1 MDVDSLL
8 VCRITIIPVCVHP
21 TSKSKVGERTDQYE
35 CGFGPGKCSLS
46 NVLEKVRRRHVQIDV
61 SSPRPE
67 RHGSNVNQLF
77 HPLQVNIRGVRI
89 SGELVPWNAGHS
101 FCKNVDLSL
110 GFPF

>member
-1 MDVDSLL
+1 MDVDSLPRFR
-8 VCRITIIPVCVHP
+8 VVKVPPVVVSEVGKRSDYCKCGSGIAEDL
-21 TSKSKVGERTDQYE
+21 TSD
-35 CGFGPGKCSLS
+35 
-46 NVLEKVRRRHVQIDV
+46 VLEQVRRRHVQSDV

-67 RHGSNVNQLF
+67 RPESNVNQLF